1 MERKSILI
9 VAGEASAD
17 MHGSKVVRE
26 IFKKDPSIFIY
37 GVGGLEMEKAGVYL
51 LAKSSEMGVTGVFE
65 VFFKLKQLL
74 SVFFLLLKS
83 LRIYKPDLAILIDY
97 PDFNLRLAKRLKKRG
112 IPVLYYI
119 SPQVWA
125 WRSSRLRQIKK
136 SVSKMLVVFPFEA
149 TFYKAAGIDVDFVGH
164 PLLDHLGSAPTVSE
178 QVKTIALMPG
188 SRKNEIR
195 YLLPPLFQAARE
207 IHKRYPGIQF
217 LLVLAPTLE
226 KSDLIPSFRQ
236 DLPIQLTAGGDP
248 NALLSADFVICCS
261 GTATLESAILGKP
274 MVVLYKLNRLTYLL
288 ATLLMTSGLRYFSL
302 PNLIRSKRVVPELFQ
317 HDVTAEK
324 ISKEVFHFLEDRE
337 LLRRTSEELLKIRH
351 QLGAKGAASRVA
363 EEVFRFLKSH
373 PEPHVIPRLLRD
385 SSHDVLG
392 MTLLKFGHRFFL
404 PLLWLASCFYRFM
417 IKARRFFYVSRIFKA
432 RQVSAMVISVGN
444 ITMGGTGKTPFTMF
458 LANEMRRR
466 GRSVAVLSRGYK
478 RKSSKAWDCVSDG
491 ESVRLGVSEAGDEP
505 WLMASRLKG
514 IPVYVGANRYQTAV
528 EILKRHPVDMLL
540 LDDGF
545 QHWRLDRN
553 FDFVTFDATTLK
565 EGVRLLPYGKF
576 REPLEHL
583 KRSNCLI
590 LTRTDQLNDLEQE
603 KLRRKLHLI
612 HPVAPLIEANYRPQ
626 HLLHIPSGQKMSLDH
641 LSGQRVSAFVGIG
654 NPDSFRRSAEAFSQV
669 VDFKVYLDHYFYSA
683 KTIDRLLKGAEKRNV
698 DLVLTTEKDAV
709 RIPREIL
716 KSNPP
721 LYALCVD
728 LEITKGG
735 ETLSTL
741 LDHLK

>member
-17 MHGSKVVRE
+17 LHGSRVVRE
-26 IFKKDPSIFIY
+26 VFKKDPSIFIY
-37 GVGGLEMEKAGVYL
+37 GVGGAEMEKAGVYL
-51 LAKSSEMGVTGVFE
+51 LAKSSEMAVTGFFE
-65 VFFKLKQLL
+65 VFFKLKRLL

-83 LRIYKPDLAILIDY
+83 TRIYKPNLAILIDY

-125 WRSSRLRQIKK
+125 WRRSRLRQIKE
-136 SVSKMLVVFPFEA
+136 SVSKMLVVFPFET

-164 PLLDHLGSAPTVSE
+164 PLLDHLGPAPSPSE

-195 YLLPPLFQAARE
+195 YLLPPLLQAARE
-207 IHKRYPGIQF
+207 IHKRYPEIQF
-217 LLVLAPTLE
+217 LLILAPTLE
-226 KSDLIPSFRQ
+226 KSDLVLCRYYE
-236 DLPIQLTAGGDP
+236 DLPIQVIEGGDP
-248 NALLSADFVICCS
+248 NALLSADFAICCS
-261 GTATLESAILGKP
+261 GTATLESALSGKP
-274 MVVLYKLNRLTYLL
+274 MVVLYKLNRLTHLL
-288 ATLLMTSGLRYFSL
+288 ATFLMTSGLKYFSL
-302 PNLIRSKRVVPELFQ
+302 PNLICSKRIVPELFQ
-317 HDVTAEK
+317 QDVTAGK
-324 ISKEVFHFLEDRE
+324 ISKEVFHFLENRE
-337 LLRRTSEELLKIRH
+337 LLKRTSEELLKIRH
-351 QLGAKGAASRVA
+351 QLGEKGAASRVA
-363 EEVFRFLKSH
+363 AEAFLFLSSGLTQKGYSEGKAQRVFA
-373 PEPHVIPRLLRD
+373 
-385 SSHDVLG
+385 
-392 MTLLKFGHRFFL
+392 LLKFGYRLFS
-404 PLLWLASCFYRFM
+404 PLLWLASCLYGFAV
-417 IKARRFFYVSRIFKA
+417 KGRRFFYVTHIFKT
-432 RQVSAMVISVGN
+432 RQVSAMVISIGN
-444 ITMGGTGKTPFTMF
+444 ITVGGTGKTPFTMF

-491 ESVRLGVSEAGDEP
+491 ESVKLGVSEAGDEP

-514 IPVYVGANRYQTAV
+514 IPIYVGANRYQTAIEV
-528 EILKRHPVDMLL
+528 LKRHPVDTLL

-590 LTRTDQLNDLEQE
+590 LTRTDQLNDIEKE

-612 HPVAPLIEANYRPQ
+612 HPIAPLIEANYRPQ

-641 LSGQRVSAFVGIG
+641 LTGQRVFAFVGIG
-654 NPDSFRRSAEAFSQV
+654 NPDSFRRSAQEFSQV

-698 DLVLTTEKDAV
+698 DLILTTEKDAV
-709 RIPREIL
+709 RIPKEVL
-716 KSNPP
+716 QSNPP

-735 ETLSTL
+735 EILSTL
-741 LDHLK
+741 LDHLG